1 MENDKYFIWLGNE
14 NHISSPVTA
23 CRVKARYMA
32 VQAGKEMKQQRSMTV
47 NRAIVPASGPTLLA
61 HPPPPHSITPS
72 PSSKNV
78 ETCIVLFVQRADFV
92 PDIDECVKMFVRIK
106 SLIYQQYFQR
116 RKWKVIV
123 LLIFLQ
129 FDKGQGTT
137 DCSVNNA
144 FQCRSKCLAIL
155 SRLFQR
161 YFYHISFRVLYHR
174 ILRQPQTEKLNFKQN
189 TSAYPNKIHIGIKL
203 KLKFA
208 INSHT
213 ISLTPVANQQ
223 DVPRLVNVN
232 LITN

>member
-1 MENDKYFIWLGNE
+1 
-14 NHISSPVTA
+14 
-23 CRVKARYMA
+23 
-32 VQAGKEMKQQRSMTV
+32 
-47 NRAIVPASGPTLLA
+47 
-61 HPPPPHSITPS
+61 
-72 PSSKNV
+72 
-78 ETCIVLFVQRADFV
+78 
-92 PDIDECVKMFVRIK
+92 MFVRIK

-116 RKWKVIV
+116 RKWKLIV

-161 YFYHISFRVLYHR
+161 FFYYISFRVLYHR
-174 ILRQPQTEKLNFKQN
+174 ILRQPQTEKLNFKYN

-213 ISLTPVANQQ
+213 ISLTPVANQ
-223 DVPRLVNVN
+223 
-232 LITN
+232 